1 MKNFILFASVLAF
14 SLPALAETLVCR
26 RVIEVEGARD
36 FVYVTAPKIATR
48 VPTIK
53 VDTTNKI
60 ITYRRLL
67 VDGTIKT
74 GTSPYT
80 LVPPNEEFDGNSLG
94 FKTEVGEAM
103 FNFAQKHR
111 GRYAGSAKKYVIGEF
126 YEGDLDS
133 TSWSY
138 LCPSKI
144 SSEVE

>member
-1 MKNFILFASVLAF
+1 MKNFILFASVLMF

-36 FVYVTAPKIATR
+36 FVYETAPRVATR

-60 ITYRRLL
+60 ITYRRLK
-67 VDGTIKT
+67 VDGTIYT
-74 GTSPYT
+74 GTSPYI
-80 LVPPNEEFDGNSLG
+80 VAPPSEEFEGNSLS
-94 FKTEVGEAM
+94 FKTDVGEAM
-103 FNFAQKHR
+103 FNFVEKQR
-111 GRYAGSAKKYVIGEF
+111 GRFAGSTTKYVIGEF

-138 LCPSKI
+138 LCPLEI